1 MDFSESKIH
10 VFDGARKTLT
20 ESARQGWRESI
31 GRGFLSFEQEGHI
44 STLQAD
50 SKYLGPRGP
59 FPGI

>member
-1 MDFSESKIH
+1 MH

-20 ESARQGWRESI
+20 ESARQGWGESI
-31 GRGFLSFEQEGHI
+31 GRGFLSFEQKGHI